1 MQQLAAFPHGPDRSA
16 RELDRPLI
24 GAKSGRRVR
33 ILEDHQP
40 VEVAI
45 NAIYP
50 HRHHLSTKVRSF
62 IDLVAER
69 IAEHRKTMDL
79 TAVG

>member
-1 MQQLAAFPHGPDRSA
+1 MQQLAVFPNGPDR
-16 RELDRPLI
+16 RPGELDRPLI
-24 GAKSGRRVR
+24 GIKSGRPVR

-40 VEVAI
+40 VEFAI

-50 HRHHLSTKVRSF
+50 HRHHLSAKVRSF

-79 TAVG
+79 TAG